1 MKKLFTLVAFV
12 LMLATVTIACSK
24 STETDKTSNTSGGTT
39 TSTSD
44 KEEKKET
51 TSTSSDST
59 DSTPIKIGS
68 LQDLSGSASEAGRA
82 NAWGAEYAVRL
93 INENGGINGRPLEIV
108 TLDIKNDVQEGINAY
123 RLLID
128 EHKVDA
134 IIGPPLSN
142 PALAWVDLSTEDK
155 VPIVGHFMD
164 ERCTT
169 NEETGEPYPFM
180 FLAEPGCAQQSYSI
194 AQYAVEKLNLKTFA
208 TFYNAGLSYAVQ
220 HALPFA
226 EYVKSKGCEVVAEE
240 TFQTGDV
247 DYRAQAIK
255 IAEANPDAVFICN
268 YAADNA
274 LCYDY
279 LREAGYE
286 GTILGNNTFQSP
298 FNSLVKTKVYDTYFL
313 QNVDMENPQSDSY
326 EVVQTYMKENGVD
339 YPIANACFGYDA
351 VMVLA
356 DALKRA
362 NDPTNGEEVAKM
374 LEQTTLVQTSSG
386 PITINPETHRTVGM
400 PMLIAQYDENFKLII
415 VDSVLLEEG
424 LE

>member
-1 MKKLFTLVAFV
+1 MKKQVKLIAMILVVMMVVSACASNKDTTKDPEPTTAPGV
-12 LMLATVTIACSK
+12 DTVEPTAGAEAPADLA
-24 STETDKTSNTSGGTT
+24 
-39 TSTSD
+39 
-44 KEEKKET
+44 
-51 TSTSSDST
+51 
-59 DSTPIKIGS
+59 PIKLGNI
-68 LQDLSGSASEAGRA
+68 QDLSGGASEAGKA
-82 NAWGAEYAVRL
+82 NAWGVEYAVKQA
-93 INENGGINGRPLEIV
+93 NAAGGINGRQIELI
-108 TLDIKNDVQEGINAY
+108 TMDCKNDVQEGINAY
-123 RLLID
+123 RLLVD

-142 PALAWVDLSTEDK
+142 PALAWVDLATEDQI
-155 VPIVGHFMD
+155 PIVGHFMD
-164 ERCTT
+164 ERVTT
-169 NEETGEPYPFM
+169 NEETGEAYPFM

-194 AQYAVEKLNLKTFA
+194 ATYALDTLGLKTFG

-226 EYVKSKGCEVVAEE
+226 DYVSKNGGTVLAEE

-247 DYRAQAIK
+247 DYRAQAVK
-255 IAEANPDAVFICN
+255 IAEANPDAVFISN

-298 FNSLVKTKVYDTYFL
+298 FSSLVKTKVYDTYFL
-313 QNVDMENPQSDSY
+313 QNVDMENPESDSY
-326 EVVQTYMKENGVD
+326 DIVKAYMDETGAK

-351 VMVLA
+351 TTVMIE
-356 DALKRA
+356 ALKKA
-362 NDPTNGEEVAKM
+362 KDTSDGVEVAA
-374 LEQTTLVQTSSG
+374 LLAQTKDVQTSSG
-386 PITINPETHRTVGM
+386 LITLNPETHRTIGL

-415 VDSVLLEEG
+415 VDSITLGEG

>member
-1 MKKLFTLVAFV
+1 MKKLITMIA
-12 LMLATVTIACSK
+12 LMLVLVMTVTACSSGK
-24 STETDKTSNTSGGTT
+24 DNEKEADTSKTPADTTADDSDADASN
-39 TSTSD
+39 D
-44 KEEKKET
+44 
-51 TSTSSDST
+51 SSAD
-59 DSTPIKIGS
+59 PIKIGNI
-68 LQDLSGSASEAGRA
+68 QDLSGGASEAGRA
-82 NAWGAEYAVRL
+82 NAWGVEYAVRT
-93 INENGGINGRPLEIV
+93 INENGGINGRMIELT
-108 TLDIKNDVQEGINAY
+108 TLDLKNDVQEGINAY
-123 RLLID
+123 RLLVD
-128 EHKVDA
+128 ENKVDA
-134 IIGPPLSN
+134 IVGPPLSN

-155 VPIVGHFMD
+155 MPIVGHFMD

-169 NEETGEPYPFM
+169 NEETKEPYPYM

-194 AQYAVEKLNLKTFA
+194 AKYGVEKLGLKTFA

-226 EYVKSKGCEVVAEE
+226 EFVRNNGGEVVAEE

-298 FNSLVKTKVYDTYFL
+298 FSSLVKSDVYDTYFL
-313 QNVDMENPQSDSY
+313 QNVDMENPESDSY
-326 EVVQTYMKENGVD
+326 DIVKAYMDETGAK

-351 VMVLA
+351 VMVLT
-356 DALKRA
+356 DAMKRA
-362 NDPTNGEEVAKM
+362 KDPTDREEVAKL
-374 LEQTTLVQTSSG
+374 LEQTKDVASSSG
-386 PITINPETHRTVGM
+386 AITLNPETHRTVGM

-415 VDSVLLEEG
+415 VDTITLDEG

>member
-1 MKKLFTLVAFV
+1 MKKLVT
-12 LMLATVTIACSK
+12 MLALMMLLTMTAAACSSSDDTGK
-24 STETDKTSNTSGGTT
+24 DSASNPVTTDTATDMEDAADS
-39 TSTSD
+39 
-44 KEEKKET
+44 E
-51 TSTSSDST
+51 TSSELA
-59 DSTPIKIGS
+59 PLKIGN

-82 NAWGAEYAVRL
+82 NAWGVEYAVRQ
-93 INENGGINGRPLEIV
+93 INENGGINGRMIELT

-123 RLLID
+123 RLLVD
-128 EHKVDA
+128 ENKVDA

-142 PALAWVDLSTEDK
+142 PALAWVDLSAEDK
-155 VPIVGHFMD
+155 IPVVGHFMD
-164 ERCTT
+164 ERVTT
-169 NEETGEPYPFM
+169 NEETGEVSPFM
-180 FLAEPGCAQQSYSI
+180 FLAEPGCSQQSYCI
-194 AQYAVEKLNLKTFA
+194 AKYGINDLKLKTYA

-226 EYVKSKGCEVVAEE
+226 EYIRTNGGEVLAEE

-255 IAEANPDAVFICN
+255 IAEANPEAVFICN

-286 GTILGNNTFQSP
+286 GIILGNNTFQSP
-298 FNSLVKTKVYDTYFL
+298 FSSLVKSEVYDTYFL
-313 QNVDMENPQSDSY
+313 QNVDMENPESDSY
-326 EVVQTYMKENGVD
+326 DIVKAYMDETGAE

-351 VMVLA
+351 TMVLA

-362 NDPTNGEEVAKM
+362 KDPSDGEEVAAL
-374 LEQTTLVQTSSG
+374 LEQTKDVKSSSG
-386 PITINPETHRTVGM
+386 PITINPETHRTIGM
-400 PMLIAQYDENFKLII
+400 PMLVAQYDENFKLII
-415 VDSVLLEEG
+415 VDSIALDEG

>member
-1 MKKLFTLVAFV
+1 MKKLFTTIAFV
-12 LMLATVTIACSK
+12 LLLAMVTTACSK
-24 STETDKTSNTSGGTT
+24 GTDADKTPEAGKEVASSE
-39 TSTSD
+39 SD
-44 KEEKKET
+44 KVEGEAAKDDANASGE
-51 TSTSSDST
+51 
-59 DSTPIKIGS
+59 TPIKVGN
-68 LQDLSGSASEAGRA
+68 LQDLSGGASEAGRA
-82 NAWGAEYAVRL
+82 NAWGVEYAVRQ
-93 INENGGINGRPLEIV
+93 INENGGINGRMIEVI

-123 RLLID
+123 RLLND

-142 PALAWVDLSTEDK
+142 PALAWVDLSSEDK
-155 VPIVGHFMD
+155 IPVVGHFMD

-169 NEETGEPYPFM
+169 NEETGVPYPFM

-194 AQYAVEKLNLKTFA
+194 AKYGVEDLNLKTFA

-226 EYVKSKGCEVVAEE
+226 EYVKSKGGEVVAEE

-255 IAEANPDAVFICN
+255 ITEANPDAVFICN

-286 GTILGNNTFQSP
+286 GIILGNNTFQSP
-298 FNSLVKTKVYDTYFL
+298 FSSLVKSEVYDTYFL
-313 QNVDMENPQSDSY
+313 QNVDMENPESDSY
-326 EVVQTYMKENGVD
+326 DIVKAYMDETGAQ

-362 NDPTNGEEVAKM
+362 KDPSDGEEVAAL
-374 LEQTTLVQTSSG
+374 LEQTKDVQSSSG

-400 PMLIAQYDENFKLII
+400 PMLIAQYDENFNLII
-415 VDSVLLEEG
+415 IDRIVLEEG

>member
-1 MKKLFTLVAFV
+1 MKKLLTLIAFV
-12 LMLATVTIACSK
+12 LMLAMAATACSK
-24 STETDKTSNTSGGTT
+24 GTETDKTPDASKETVAPAD
-39 TSTSD
+39 D
-44 KEEKKET
+44 KEEAEDIT
-51 TSTSSDST
+51 PSDS
-59 DSTPIKIGS
+59 SEGTPIKIGS

-82 NAWGAEYAVRL
+82 NAWGAEYAVKQ
-93 INENGGINGRPLEIV
+93 INENGGINGRMLEIT

-155 VPIVGHFMD
+155 IPVVGHFMD

-169 NEETGEPYPFM
+169 NEESGKPYPFM

-194 AQYAVEKLNLKTFA
+194 AKYGVEDLNLKTFA

-220 HALPFA
+220 HALPFV

-286 GTILGNNTFQSP
+286 GVILGNNTFLSP
-298 FNSLVKTKVYDTYFL
+298 FSSLVKSEVYDTYFL
-313 QNVDMENPQSDSY
+313 QNVDMENPESDSY
-326 EVVQTYMKENGVD
+326 DIVQACMKDTGAK

-362 NDPTNGEEVAKM
+362 NDSSNGEEVAKM
-374 LEQTTLVQTSSG
+374 LEQTNAVQSSSG

-400 PMLIAQYDENFKLII
+400 PMLIAEYDENFKLHII
-415 VDSVLLEEG
+415 DSILLEEG

>member
-1 MKKLFTLVAFV
+1 MKKL
-12 LMLATVTIACSK
+12 VTILALMMMLIMTAAACSSSEDTGK
-24 STETDKTSNTSGGTT
+24 DSASSPATTDTAA
-39 TSTSD
+39 D
-44 KEEKKET
+44 KEDT
-51 TSTSSDST
+51 ATSETSSELA
-59 DSTPIKIGS
+59 PLKVGN

-82 NAWGAEYAVRL
+82 NAWGVEYAVRQ
-93 INENGGINGRPLEIV
+93 INENGGINGRMIELT

-123 RLLID
+123 RLLVD
-128 EHKVDA
+128 ENQVEA

-142 PALAWVDLSTEDK
+142 PALAWVDLSAEDK
-155 VPIVGHFMD
+155 MPVVGHFMD
-164 ERCTT
+164 ERVTT
-169 NEETGEPYPFM
+169 NEETGEPSPYM

-194 AQYAVEKLNLKTFA
+194 AKYGIDDLKLKSFA

-226 EYVKSKGCEVVAEE
+226 EFIRTNGGEVLAEE

-286 GTILGNNTFQSP
+286 GIILGNNTFQSP
-298 FNSLVKTKVYDTYFL
+298 FSSLVKSEVYDTYFL
-313 QNVDMENPQSDSY
+313 QNVDMENPESASY
-326 EVVQTYMKENGVD
+326 DIVKAYMDETGAQ

-351 VMVLA
+351 AMVLA

-362 NDPTNGEEVAKM
+362 KDPTDGEEVAA
-374 LEQTTLVQTSSG
+374 LLAQTKDVQSSSG
-386 PITINPETHRTVGM
+386 TITINPETHRTIGM

-415 VDSVLLEEG
+415 VDSIVLDEG

>member
-1 MKKLFTLVAFV
+1 MKKLVAMIT
-12 LMLATVTIACSK
+12 LMLMIIMTVTACSSSKDSGKDSNVTAAPDNK
-24 STETDKTSNTSGGTT
+24 SADNDDQTATQAPGELG
-39 TSTSD
+39 
-44 KEEKKET
+44 
-51 TSTSSDST
+51 
-59 DSTPIKIGS
+59 PIKVGTI
-68 LQDLSGSASEAGRA
+68 QDLSGGASEAGRA
-82 NAWGAEYAVRL
+82 NAWGVEYAVRK
-93 INENGGINGRPLEIV
+93 INEDGGINGRTIELT
-108 TLDIKNDVQEGINAY
+108 TLDLKNDVQEGINAY
-123 RLLID
+123 RRLVD
-128 EHKVDA
+128 EDKVDA

-155 VPIVGHFMD
+155 IPIVGHFMD

-169 NEETGEPYPFM
+169 NEDTGEAYPFM
-180 FLAEPGCAQQSYSI
+180 FLAEPGCAQQSYCI
-194 AQYAVEKLNLKTFA
+194 AKYGMEKLGLKSFA

-226 EYVKSKGCEVVAEE
+226 DYIKNNGGEVLAEE

-255 IAEANPDAVFICN
+255 IAEANPDAVFVCN

-286 GTILGNNTFQSP
+286 GVILGNNTFQSP
-298 FNSLVKTKVYDTYFL
+298 FSSLVKSKVYDTYFL
-313 QNVDMENPQSDSY
+313 QNVDMENPESDSY
-326 EVVQTYMKENGVD
+326 EIVKAYMDETGAQ

-351 VMVLA
+351 TMVLA

-362 NDPTNGEEVAKM
+362 KDPTDGEEVASL
-374 LEQTTLVQTSSG
+374 LEQTKDVQTSSG
-386 PITINPETHRTVGM
+386 PITINPKTHRTIGM

-415 VDSVLLEEG
+415 VDNITLDEDME
-424 LE
+424 